1 MENIYRYF
9 WAMEFPSRII
19 EKAVNEFS
27 RLPGVGRKTAL
38 RFVLH
43 ILRRDPALIDTM
55 AEVLHQ
61 LKNDIHF
68 CKECHTI
75 SDSDLCNICS
85 NTSRDAAMLCIVQ
98 DVKDVMAIESTGIFR
113 GKYHVLGGLIS
124 PLEGI
129 GPQQL
134 NIESLIKKAESG
146 KIREIVLALS
156 ATMEGETTSF
166 YIFKKV
172 SDLGVPLSTL
182 AKGITIGDE
191 IEYADEITLGRSIQN
206 RVPYTGQNQTK

>member
-1 MENIYRYF
+1 
-9 WAMEFPSRII
+9 MEFPSRII
-19 EKAVNEFS
+19 ESAVNEFA

-43 ILRRDPALIDTM
+43 ILRRDPTLSNSM

-61 LKNDIHF
+61 LKNDVHF

-75 SDSDLCNICS
+75 SDHEVCNICS
-85 NTSRDAAMLCIVQ
+85 NPSRDSEIICVVQ

-124 PLEGI
+124 PLDGI

-134 NIESLIKKAESG
+134 NIDSLIQKVEGG
-146 KIREIVLALS
+146 KIKEIVLALS

-166 YIFKKV
+166 YIFKRI
-172 SDLGVPLSTL
+172 SDWGVPISTL
-182 AKGITIGDE
+182 ARGITIGDE
-191 IEYADEITLGRSIQN
+191 IEYADEITLGKSIQN
-206 RVPYTGQNQTK
+206 RVPYTGQNQAK